1 MCTFIGRRAFWAE
14 ISEGRTAVLRES
26 LKTKASRRRI
36 LFVVIGLVVAAAGCQ
51 RGSSSVSGGT
61 EGILRFGET
70 PLADFQVQVYRKG
83 GGEILGRG
91 ATGLDGRFQLVN
103 PEGTGPCW
111 LEAGE
116 YAFTLESF
124 GTDAPK
130 LNRSYADADK
140 TPLTFNWDGG
150 RQTLELTVPSK

>member
-1 MCTFIGRRAFWAE
+1 MLIET
-14 ISEGRTAVLRES
+14 
-26 LKTKASRRRI
+26 LKPTVTKRRI
-36 LFVVIGLVVAAAGCQ
+36 LFAMIGLVFAAAGCQ
-51 RGSSSVSGGT
+51 GGRSSVSGGT
-61 EGILRFGET
+61 EGILRLGET
-70 PLADFQVQVYRKG
+70 PLADFQVRVHRKG
-83 GGEILGRG
+83 SGEILGRG

-103 PEGTGPCW
+103 SEGTGPCW

-130 LNRSYADADK
+130 LNRSYADAAN
-140 TPLTFNWDGG
+140 TPLTVNWDGE